1 MHAKVYL
8 PLASKC
14 QCKDRVTDS
23 AGFSSRFNHYLCCF
37 FFFYLLEYFLIENQ
51 QSATDERYGAC
62 LYVESKTEGADIK
75 LTGCNETDDRQ
86 SWFYT
91 QKGQVKASAGGPV
104 SSRILQHVSLVRQ
117 PIAFM
122 LFLSTVPFILD
133 F

>member
-1 MHAKVYL
+1 MLLIQLDFRLDLTITFAV
-8 PLASKC
+8 S
-14 QCKDRVTDS
+14 
-23 AGFSSRFNHYLCCF
+23 

-62 LYVESKTEGADIK
+62 LYVESKTEGANIK

-91 QKGQVKASAGGPV
+91 QKGQVKASADGPV
-104 SSRILQHVSLVRQ
+104 SSRILQHASLVRQ
-117 PIAFM
+117 PMAFM
-122 LFLSTVPFILD
+122 LFLSTVSFILD